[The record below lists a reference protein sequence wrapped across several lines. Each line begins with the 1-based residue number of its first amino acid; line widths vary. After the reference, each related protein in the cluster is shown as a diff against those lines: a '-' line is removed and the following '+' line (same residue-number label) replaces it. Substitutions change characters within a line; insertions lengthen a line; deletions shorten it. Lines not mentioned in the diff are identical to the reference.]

1 MSREEVDMDWRYT
14 HVPTLSKL
22 KIQFNSTVKIDF
34 IVVKTDFIITKT
46 HFTKGHLKQIS

>member
-22 KIQFNSTVKIDF
+22 KNEF
-34 IVVKTDFIITKT
+34 
-46 HFTKGHLKQIS
+46 FTKVANIIQQ